1 MSQVGQ
7 NFTYPIATSIA
18 STFNLS
24 TIASSGRGSFR
35 ISGTIDENTPP
46 GIYNF
51 TVTTSDSLNCISA
64 LSTGTFTVVADT
76 EIDLSPGSTI
86 SSTICFGGPI
96 TPISF
101 TVTNS
106 IGFPI
111 VTGLPAGLGIVA
123 SGLNTFEIQ
132 GSLLAN
138 PGVPT
143 TIPYTISAS
152 NPNGCDPAQF
162 SGSINI
168 QPSPVVINET
178 APSTLSQNSVCN
190 FSDIQTIEFSVSN
203 PAFFPQLT
211 PGSNL
216 PPNINLTAFIR
227 NQTTSVTLNGAFSVS
242 DTYAL
247 MINGITYTASATDL
261 NSVGSSLAN
270 EIDNAANNLSAN
282 WTNPVI
288 NITHQLQGIAF
299 ETTNVSSATMTLSP
313 TITTTAAAARISG
326 TVSGTVVSQ
335 TTYSFGVE
343 AVGGSCTGTSSP
355 VTGFITVNPA
365 AQAILATGSD
375 SQIIC
380 DSSPIVNIS
389 YNIVGATSITT
400 LPSSNNPSW
409 LNGNFVGGV
418 LTLSGSPNTAGE
430 FEQIYPYQYALIG
443 SVFGCVSGVP
453 TPTLE
458 GTITVSP
465 DQLVSLQSGS
475 GSISQTI
482 CEGDSINPIFVE
494 YYGSA
499 TGVNV
504 TGLPPGVSAKPA
516 VLRTAIRELTL
527 TQPVGVLATTGS
539 ETYRIRING
548 ITYQYSAPT
557 LVAGLN
563 SSTFAT
569 QLVNYLN
576 GLGST
581 VFTASYNTASGTI
594 LITQQ
599 TPGAPLAVSDLSINE
614 SFMIEDS
621 VRVLDTRGLIE
632 ISGTPN
638 SSVPIGNNPFFI
650 SSLGTACNPVTLPAG
665 NIEITSSSQISRTSA
680 INTENQSLCN
690 GDTILD
696 IQYTITGTI
705 SSSYYVNPPTIF
717 PRLGLGASIN
727 NNIVTIS
734 GTLNTLSWA
743 PTTYQYEIFTS
754 GNQNFCSED
763 SVTGSIIV
771 NPSDYLVI
779 SSPVTHTLQ
788 NICLGNSIEQIDFE
802 YWGGPSISVSI
813 TGLPPSII
821 PSFNVQPFIT
831 SIDYGSIAGVT
842 VISETHYIYIN
853 GREYNYSSIGGETP
867 AQLVSKLQAVIA
879 SDTSRIIN
887 ASISGDELVLTGIT
901 SGTSYSVDVYV
912 NNPTGGGTQ
921 LVGLT
926 PIAIQGPKV
935 LSLTGTPTAQG
946 NYTVSVTTVSG
957 TCGIPV
963 TESVVINVL
972 PNASLTLISALNTD
986 NQSVCQDDSIT
997 DIEYRFDNALS
1008 ANIISGLPPGVFRDI
1023 SAPANVVRITG
1034 TPSFG
1039 SDIRVPRVYR
1049 YIIET
1054 SGSTC
1059 SETTIDGFITVQPK
1073 ESVNY
1078 TGSNDPLCQNAS
1090 ITPPNKY
1097 TFEVFG
1103 TNDAFI
1109 VSPTINIPFGL
1120 SSTSTFTVQEM
1131 RLRISGNSAQASE
1144 VYIVRINGTNYSYS
1158 TLAGG
1163 ETPNV
1168 IAAGLGASISN
1179 PTISVSTLGGDLI
1192 FTGPNGFLFNAFG
1205 YTENGNATINHV
1217 VASDNPMR
1225 GVITITGTATAQTT
1239 PTTYNIAVQTRGTNC
1254 TASTDTLTL
1263 NINSQS
1269 TIQLISGSPTET
1281 VCDLE
1286 DINDI
1291 VLELGG
1297 GAVSYSDV
1305 GAGLGWSPSNPG
1317 AVVLW
1322 NSALRRITV
1331 DGTPNTSVTTDTV
1344 YTYTF
1349 ITQGNICTPEK
1360 TYTVTLTVLPVDLIS
1375 VTSGVK
1381 DQAFCETSSPT
1392 LFSPVEFTLAGG
1404 SLSASVSWTNINP
1417 GLSLVRSLTSPSI
1430 YTLVGNPSLNVT
1442 GTTATLYPYTI
1453 TTSGTCNPAQIN
1465 GVIQIQ
1471 PQSELQLSS
1480 TQSLSVQYQTGGDAI
1495 CNNDDIIP
1503 IVYDVSGG
1511 AVFAGTANVSITWS
1525 PYNPFGINDRTAA
1538 VGTQFIIDGTLTD
1551 NVLVPTTYTYVIE
1564 TINSFGCV
1572 VEKFATG
1579 RVELLPSPSIL
1590 PINDPAN
1597 YVILDDVTDNT
1608 CNFGND
1614 GIYDGRISIPVS
1626 PTFLFNQRFSGGT
1639 TNVPQV
1645 DQVRINYLAGHPS
1658 NTLSDNDFIRIRIQ
1672 DANGFQ
1678 SNEYVEDKG
1687 FIPGT
1692 PALQTDLQ
1700 FLQDLAKQI
1709 NDSDPLVTA
1718 LAQTDF
1724 SGDYLQLTARVPG
1737 NAFISTVVN
1746 RTITPGNVSSTVS
1759 IVNAVA
1765 NSRWYYDFELYSNT
1779 STPVVY
1785 RAKDTSDPSR
1795 VNWDFL
1801 EPDEYVLEV
1810 AITNGFKRCSSTV
1823 TLTVEEPPLLALSV
1837 NQCSA
1842 TMLISATGGTP
1853 TSLGEYTYVVFDSTD
1868 NVNAPIPGNGAL
1880 TSSLLLNSSNLNLT
1894 HTYVVQVI
1902 DSNGCTESLPLQ
1914 FFGQQLEIKN
1924 GLIEPLIVHDN
1935 CSDIPAD
1942 IGTGSIQWYGIV
1954 ANAIVGGS
1962 GQYTFEWSAVVGSSI
1977 NLYTTPNLTD
1987 LLPGR
1992 YTLTV
1997 TDDVLGCQDTHT
2009 FELLGPPQILVTPSV
2024 NLTSAYTILPW
2035 TQQTSTSSTTSSTG
2049 TSTNSTIDG
2058 LIVLCPDETVPFLEV
2073 SVNTTTSTIS
2083 SSSLS
2088 VGHTTSWYRNYNG
2101 TSLGAPNDR
2110 ITDASGFGPGIYEA
2124 RVTPIIDGTPNVNCT
2139 ISYFIEL
2146 RETDPIVITE
2156 LTNLRV
2162 EDYCVNDG
2170 TSPNTTLTYYISG
2183 GVPNDTYSVVFNG
2196 GAITGSSG
2204 TNPREIVINVDPTL
2218 ISQITTAEVTPSS
2231 GCSPITVS
2239 VSSTLHVPERVTIS
2253 VANTVDIDCA
2263 QGQLGRITLN
2273 LDTGDIIDLSKIQ
2286 IQWQGSLD
2294 DPSLPGYNSFLPWD
2308 MTGYF
2313 DSNSAAV
2320 PFATLF
2326 DIRYAGT
2333 YRASVLYQTAS
2344 STCFLTDPSNPLEVV
2359 VLDVAREQLIVD
2371 VTNVVQPG
2379 CGESVGSIALTISN
2393 AQLPTTI
2400 IWEKFVELE
2409 LFTSSPT
2416 SSTASGTTSLSSSST
2431 TNVSQQWQELTNLN
2445 GLATAFP
2452 LDNGIYR
2459 ATISDQRGASN
2470 GICPS
2475 GAVRTRAITIGSQ
2488 GVEIQ
2493 NATIKEIIPDDC
2505 GSDDEITGNL
2515 NFRVESNIPSS
2526 GANTFDVEI
2535 TGNNRGLVYS
2545 SKTSPTT
2552 AADGVTFVRRG
2563 QNYTF
2568 SGLKH
2573 DTYTVVASLPTGT
2586 ATNSTIC
2593 DDTYIF
2599 KIDEYLPLEYTGDQ
2613 EFFIDECTGI
2623 AEITAD
2629 VSGGVPFVVDGQ
2641 AVYQFNWTLLV
2652 KDAGVYTGETI
2663 NFVGQ
2668 TIEVDTPGELSLVIY
2683 DSNNCYVTVDGTSAI
2698 GSIEVSFESEPFKM
2712 IPDLVDDDGNPT
2724 FSLPPNCGSTSND
2737 GSIGFKVEGGTP
2749 PYTISWYVEDPLTG
2763 RTSNPHIGYR
2773 KLEIE
2778 NRTFSKEL
2786 DPGNYKIVI
2795 ESQNSTCGG
2804 SNLNRFEQNIVV
2816 PINKDLYIIDGPF
2829 VDEDLCKQLPGRIV
2843 IDIFDNIQGDL
2854 TFYYNNQIVDVED
2867 NRISDNTYT
2876 VLIPLPVPDAELK
2889 IVNDEGCT
2897 LTANI
2902 ILGVGEPSF
2911 EATSVN
2917 FKASGSILAREQVTF
2932 ENRSTDPFSVSE
2944 WIFGDNTPSEFVYV
2958 RSETTSP
2965 TTHEY
2970 GISGTYF
2977 ATLRIY
2983 NDIGCSQEVTQPI
2996 IVGQGYNILVPNV
3009 FSPNGDLVNDRFKPL
3024 FSGFGLVEFTIY
3036 DNRGNKVY
3044 YELTPP
3050 DGTPIEPD
3058 NYSSPLLL
3066 QGWDGSNAGNAPY
3079 YIYTVRGITLFGEK
3093 EIERSG
3099 TFIIL
3104 R

>member
-1 MSQVGQ
+1 M
-7 NFTYPIATSIA
+7 
-18 STFNLS
+18 
-24 TIASSGRGSFR
+24 
-35 ISGTIDENTPP
+35 
-46 GIYNF
+46 
-51 TVTTSDSLNCISA
+51 
-64 LSTGTFTVVADT
+64 
-76 EIDLSPGSTI
+76 
-86 SSTICFGGPI
+86 
-96 TPISF
+96 
-101 TVTNS
+101 
-106 IGFPI
+106 
-111 VTGLPAGLGIVA
+111 
-123 SGLNTFEIQ
+123 
-132 GSLLAN
+132 
-138 PGVPT
+138 
-143 TIPYTISAS
+143 
-152 NPNGCDPAQF
+152 
-162 SGSINI
+162 
-168 QPSPVVINET
+168 
-178 APSTLSQNSVCN
+178 
-190 FSDIQTIEFSVSN
+190 
-203 PAFFPQLT
+203 
-211 PGSNL
+211 
-216 PPNINLTAFIR
+216 
-227 NQTTSVTLNGAFSVS
+227 
-242 DTYAL
+242 
-247 MINGITYTASATDL
+247 
-261 NSVGSSLAN
+261 
-270 EIDNAANNLSAN
+270 
-282 WTNPVI
+282 
-288 NITHQLQGIAF
+288 
-299 ETTNVSSATMTLSP
+299 
-313 TITTTAAAARISG
+313 
-326 TVSGTVVSQ
+326 
-335 TTYSFGVE
+335 
-343 AVGGSCTGTSSP
+343 
-355 VTGFITVNPA
+355 
-365 AQAILATGSD
+365 
-375 SQIIC
+375 
-380 DSSPIVNIS
+380 
-389 YNIVGATSITT
+389 
-400 LPSSNNPSW
+400 
-409 LNGNFVGGV
+409 
-418 LTLSGSPNTAGE
+418 
-430 FEQIYPYQYALIG
+430 
-443 SVFGCVSGVP
+443 
-453 TPTLE
+453 
-458 GTITVSP
+458 
-465 DQLVSLQSGS
+465 
-475 GSISQTI
+475 
-482 CEGDSINPIFVE
+482 
-494 YYGSA
+494 
-499 TGVNV
+499 
-504 TGLPPGVSAKPA
+504 
-516 VLRTAIRELTL
+516 
-527 TQPVGVLATTGS
+527 
-539 ETYRIRING
+539 
-548 ITYQYSAPT
+548 
-557 LVAGLN
+557 
-563 SSTFAT
+563 
-569 QLVNYLN
+569 
-576 GLGST
+576 
-581 VFTASYNTASGTI
+581 
-594 LITQQ
+594 
-599 TPGAPLAVSDLSINE
+599 
-614 SFMIEDS
+614 
-621 VRVLDTRGLIE
+621 
-632 ISGTPN
+632 
-638 SSVPIGNNPFFI
+638 
-650 SSLGTACNPVTLPAG
+650 
-665 NIEITSSSQISRTSA
+665 
-680 INTENQSLCN
+680 
-690 GDTILD
+690 
-696 IQYTITGTI
+696 
-705 SSSYYVNPPTIF
+705 
-717 PRLGLGASIN
+717 
-727 NNIVTIS
+727 
-734 GTLNTLSWA
+734 
-743 PTTYQYEIFTS
+743 
-754 GNQNFCSED
+754 
-763 SVTGSIIV
+763 
-771 NPSDYLVI
+771 
-779 SSPVTHTLQ
+779 
-788 NICLGNSIEQIDFE
+788 
-802 YWGGPSISVSI
+802 
-813 TGLPPSII
+813 
-821 PSFNVQPFIT
+821 
-831 SIDYGSIAGVT
+831 
-842 VISETHYIYIN
+842 
-853 GREYNYSSIGGETP
+853 
-867 AQLVSKLQAVIA
+867 
-879 SDTSRIIN
+879 
-887 ASISGDELVLTGIT
+887 
-901 SGTSYSVDVYV
+901 
-912 NNPTGGGTQ
+912 
-921 LVGLT
+921 
-926 PIAIQGPKV
+926 
-935 LSLTGTPTAQG
+935 
-946 NYTVSVTTVSG
+946 
-957 TCGIPV
+957 
-963 TESVVINVL
+963 
-972 PNASLTLISALNTD
+972 
-986 NQSVCQDDSIT
+986 
-997 DIEYRFDNALS
+997 
-1008 ANIISGLPPGVFRDI
+1008 
-1023 SAPANVVRITG
+1023 
-1034 TPSFG
+1034 
-1039 SDIRVPRVYR
+1039 
-1049 YIIET
+1049 
-1054 SGSTC
+1054 
-1059 SETTIDGFITVQPK
+1059 
-1073 ESVNY
+1073 
-1078 TGSNDPLCQNAS
+1078 
-1090 ITPPNKY
+1090 
-1097 TFEVFG
+1097 
-1103 TNDAFI
+1103 
-1109 VSPTINIPFGL
+1109 
-1120 SSTSTFTVQEM
+1120 
-1131 RLRISGNSAQASE
+1131 
-1144 VYIVRINGTNYSYS
+1144 
-1158 TLAGG
+1158 
-1163 ETPNV
+1163 
-1168 IAAGLGASISN
+1168 
-1179 PTISVSTLGGDLI
+1179 
-1192 FTGPNGFLFNAFG
+1192 
-1205 YTENGNATINHV
+1205 
-1217 VASDNPMR
+1217 
-1225 GVITITGTATAQTT
+1225 
-1239 PTTYNIAVQTRGTNC
+1239 
-1254 TASTDTLTL
+1254 
-1263 NINSQS
+1263 
-1269 TIQLISGSPTET
+1269 
-1281 VCDLE
+1281 
-1286 DINDI
+1286 
-1291 VLELGG
+1291 GG

-1305 GAGLGWSPSNPG
+1305 GAGLGWAPSNPG
-1317 AVVLW
+1317 AVVSW

-1375 VTSGVK
+1375 VSSGVK
-1381 DQAFCETSSPT
+1381 DQAFCETNSPT
-1392 LFSPVEFTLAGG
+1392 LFSPVEFTLGG
-1404 SLSASVSWTNINP
+1404 GALSASVSWTNINP

-1430 YTLVGNPSLNVT
+1430 YTLVGNPSVNVT

-1480 TQSLSVQYQTGGDAI
+1480 TQSFSIQYQTGGDAI

-1503 IVYDVSGG
+1503 IIYDVSGG

-1564 TINSFGCV
+1564 TVNSFGCV

-1590 PINDPAN
+1590 PIGDPAN

-1639 TNVPQV
+1639 TNVAQV
-1645 DQVRINYLAGHPS
+1645 DLVRINYLAGHPS

-1692 PALQTDLQ
+1692 PTLQTDLQ
-1700 FLQDLAKQI
+1700 FLQDLAQQI
-1709 NDSDPLVTA
+1709 NNSDPLVTA
-1718 LAQTDF
+1718 LAQTDI

-1737 NAFISTVVN
+1737 NGFVSTVVN
-1746 RTITPGNVSSTVS
+1746 NNITPGNASSTVT
-1759 IVNAVA
+1759 IQNAVA

-1785 RAKDTSDPSR
+1785 RAKDTSDPTR

-1810 AITNGFKRCSSTV
+1810 AITNGIKRCSSTV
-1823 TLTVEEPPLLALSV
+1823 TLTVEEPPLLTLSV

-1853 TSLGEYTYVVFDSTD
+1853 TSLGEYTYVVYDSTD

-1902 DSNGCTESLPLQ
+1902 DSNGCTETLPLQ

-1924 GLIEPLIVHDN
+1924 DLIEPLIVHDN

-1977 NLYTTPNLTD
+1977 NLYTTPNLAD

-2009 FELLGPPQILVTPSV
+2009 FEVLGPPQILVTPSV

-2101 TSLGAPNDR
+2101 TSLGAPADR
-2110 ITDASGFGPGIYEA
+2110 IADASGFGPGIYEA

-2139 ISYFIEL
+2139 TSYFIEL

-2156 LTNLRV
+2156 LTNLRI

-2183 GVPNDTYSVVFNG
+2183 GIPNDTYTVVFNG
-2196 GAITGSSG
+2196 GAITGTSG

-2218 ISQITTAEVTPSS
+2218 ISEITTAEVTPSG

-2239 VSSTLHVPERVTIS
+2239 VSSTLHVPEQVNIS
-2253 VANTVDIDCA
+2253 VGNTVDIDCA
-2263 QGQLGRITLN
+2263 KGQLGRISLN
-2273 LDTGDIIDLSKIQ
+2273 LDTGDIIDTSKIQ

-2294 DPSLPGYNSFLPWD
+2294 DPSLPGYNAFLPWD

-2313 DSNSAAV
+2313 DSNGAAV
-2320 PFATLF
+2320 PQATLF

-2333 YRASVLYQTAS
+2333 YRASVIYQTAS
-2344 STCFLTDPSNPLEVV
+2344 STCYLTDPSNPLEIV

-2371 VTNVVQPG
+2371 ISNVVQPG

-2409 LFTSSPT
+2409 LYTASPT
-2416 SSTASGTTSLSSSST
+2416 SSSASGTTSLSSSST
-2431 TNVSQQWQELTNLN
+2431 TSVSQQWQELTSFN
-2445 GLATAFP
+2445 GQATAFP
-2452 LDNGIYR
+2452 LENGIYR
-2459 ATISDQRGASN
+2459 ATVSDKRGASN

-2493 NATIKEIIPDDC
+2493 NATIREIIPDDC
-2505 GSDDEITGNL
+2505 GSDDEITGTL

-2552 AADGVTFVRRG
+2552 VADGVTFVRRG

-2573 DTYTVVASLPTGT
+2573 DTYSVVASLPTGT
-2586 ATNSTIC
+2586 ATNSIEC
-2593 DDTYIF
+2593 DATYIF

-2641 AVYQFNWTLLV
+2641 AVYQFNWTLQV

-2668 TIEVDTPGELSLVIY
+2668 TIEVDTPGELSLVVY
-2683 DSNNCYVTVDGTSAI
+2683 DSNNCYINVDGSSAL
-2698 GSIEVSFESEPFKM
+2698 GAIEVSFESEPFR
-2712 IPDLVDDDGNPT
+2712 ITPDLIDDDGNPS
-2724 FSLPPNCGSTSND
+2724 FSLSPNCGSNSKD
-2737 GSIGFKVEGGTP
+2737 GSIGFTVEGGTP
-2749 PYTISWYVEDPLTG
+2749 PYTISWYIEDPVTG

-2778 NRTFSKEL
+2778 NRTFSNEL
-2786 DPGNYKIVI
+2786 APGNYKIVI

-2816 PINKDLYIIDGPF
+2816 PINKDLYIMDGPF

-2843 IDIFDNIQGDL
+2843 IDIFDNIQGEL
-2854 TFYYNNQIVDVED
+2854 TFYYNNQIVDVD
-2867 NRISDNTYT
+2867 ANRISDNTYT
-2876 VLIPLPVPDAELK
+2876 VLITSPVPDAELK
-2889 IVNDEGCT
+2889 IVNEEGCT
-2897 LTANI
+2897 LTADI

-2917 FKASGSILAREQVTF
+2917 FKASGSILAREEVTF

-2958 RSETTSP
+2958 RSENTSP
-2965 TTHEY
+2965 TTHAY

-3044 YELTPP
+3044 YELTPS

-3058 NYSSPLLL
+3058 NYTTPLEL